1 METLIFV
8 TGNKEKLNIA
18 KSALEGTGIDII
30 NKKIDCPEIQSDD
43 MEKIAKFSAQYA
55 SDKLKS
61 SVVKIDSGLFLEA
74 FEGFP
79 RTIFRVCRKKT

>member
-18 KSALEGTGIDII
+18 KSALKGTGIDII

-79 RTIFRVCRKKT
+79 RTIFRVCGKKT